1 MNSLTSACGIP
12 LDVSTGSV
20 SIGAAITLS
29 WKVGKGIISTT
40 IQSRSRRFKHGK
52 RRQRWENFINL
63 QKRRKQQWEL
73 QEGNTRGETERRLS
87 KKARAG
93 EWGGSNLVWRD
104 YVESSF
110 KSTLRLKVQRAP
122 WGWGSLQCYQLNRW
136 GSAPALPLHA
146 AYGVCS

>member
-1 MNSLTSACGIP
+1 MWY
-12 LDVSTGSV
+12 STGCVHQFCLHWSC
-20 SIGAAITLS
+20 ITLS

-93 EWGGSNLVWRD
+93 EWGGSSLVWRD

-110 KSTLRLKVQRAP
+110 KSTQRATCAL
-122 WGWGSLQCYQLNRW
+122 GVGLTAVL
-136 GSAPALPLHA
+136 SAKQVGLCTRTSTAR
-146 AYGVCS
+146 VWCM